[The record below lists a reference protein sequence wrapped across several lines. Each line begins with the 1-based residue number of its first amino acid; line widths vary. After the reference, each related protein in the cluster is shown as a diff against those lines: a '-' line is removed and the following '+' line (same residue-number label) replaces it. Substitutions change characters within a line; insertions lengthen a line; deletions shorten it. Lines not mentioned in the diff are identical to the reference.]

1 MTQNQLEKQK
11 EQLAK
16 LTKQIKEEE
25 NKIAQRLGRAII
37 TQSNLKF
44 EELSKVKISEI
55 AEKVAYELKKS
66 EEHAPS
72 THSDFQQG

>member
-1 MTQNQLEKQK
+1 MAKNQLEKQK

-16 LTKQIKEEE
+16 LNKQIKEEE

-44 EELSKVKISEI
+44 EHLTKDKISEI
-55 AEKVAYELKKS
+55 AKKVANEIKNINHHDDNFPPAYS
-66 EEHAPS
+66 
-72 THSDFQQG
+72 

>member
-1 MTQNQLEKQK
+1 MAQNQLEKQK

-16 LTKQIKEEE
+16 LNKQIKEEE

-44 EELSKVKISEI
+44 EHLTKEKISEI
-55 AEKVAYELKKS
+55 AKKVAYELKKS
-66 EEHAPS
+66 EGNS
-72 THSDFQQG
+72 TANHSDLQQG